1 MDSEDVRRRPVVL
14 QTGGDDPQKTRRPY
28 LAWAGTGLLGLVA
41 AAGLVAGGTAVW
53 SAFDPGTPGRSP
65 APLWFPPPETIRPQS
80 DRVTPTTS
88 PTSSS
93 TPDDH
98 GGDRTR
104 TPKPTD
110 SESSKGSGRTTAPTT
125 TRSTT
130 ESGDDKSTESG
141 DDRSGSSTTEPGDD
155 KGGDRSGRSA
165 EDNSGHG

>member
-53 SAFDPGTPGRSP
+53 SAFDPGTPGNSP

-80 DRVTPTTS
+80 DRVS
-88 PTSSS
+88 PTPSP

-110 SESSKGSGRTTAPTT
+110 SESSKGGRTTAPTT

-155 KGGDRSGRSA
+155 KGGDRSGKST